1 MKMASG
7 ISANKLE
14 LLQIAD
20 AVAREKGIEMDIVL
34 SAMADAI
41 QKAAKARY
49 GQENDIRVDID
60 AKTGETKLL
69 RVVTVVELV
78 ENDDTEISLAIA
90 QRDNAEAKLGDEVI
104 DELPPVEFG
113 RIATQAAKQV
123 IVQRVR
129 EAERERQYEE
139 FKDRVGEIISGV
151 VKRVEYGN
159 AVLDLGRSEAVVRRD
174 NLIPREVFRPGDR
187 IRAYIQNVRREQR
200 GPQVIL
206 SRTDPAF
213 MSKLFMQ
220 EVPEIYDGVIEVRA
234 VARDPGSRAKI
245 GVISNDPGIDPVGAC
260 VGMRGSRVQ
269 AVVNELQGE
278 KVDIIPWSPDPAAF
292 IVNALAPAEVTKVV
306 LDEDVQR
313 IEVVVPDEQLSLAIG
328 RRGQN
333 VRLASQLTGW
343 DIDIM
348 TEAQESERRQSEFAE
363 RTALFMHALDV
374 DEMIAQLLASEGFA
388 TVEEVAYVPVEEI
401 TYIEGFDEETA
412 QEIQNRARDHLDREN
427 EKLDAQRKEMGVGDD
442 LAAMEGLTPAMLVRL
457 GENDIKSLEDFA
469 GCVTDDLTGWF
480 ETVERRRVRQE
491 GILDGF
497 DINAEEAENMIM
509 AARVEAGWITQAE
522 LDQQRADE
530 AARAAEEAAA
540 AAEEAG
546 DDAGKDVAPTA
557 SDVFGDKTPAVK
569 TPAIETPAV
578 ETSDAEAPEADD
590 AASAAPSAE

>member
-1 MKMASG
+1 MASG

-60 AKTGETKLL
+60 PKTGETKLL

-90 QRDNAEAKLGDEVI
+90 QRDNPDATLGDEVI

-139 FKDRVGEIISGV
+139 FKDRVGEIINGV

-348 TEAQESERRQSEFAE
+348 TEAQESERRQTEFVE
-363 RTALFMHALDV
+363 RTALFMEALDV

-509 AARVEAGWITQAE
+509 AARVEAGWITQEE
-522 LDQQRADE
+522 LDQQRAEE

-540 AAEEAG
+540 AAAEEAG
-546 DDAGKDVAPTA
+546 DGDAAPETA
-557 SDVFGDKTPAVK
+557 ENPTQ
-569 TPAIETPAV
+569 
-578 ETSDAEAPEADD
+578 SDASVDPV
-590 AASAAPSAE
+590 AE

>member
-1 MKMASG
+1 MASG

-60 AKTGETKLL
+60 PKTGETKLL

-90 QRDNAEAKLGDEVI
+90 QRDNPDAALGDEVI

-139 FKDRVGEIISGV
+139 FKDRVGEIINGV

-206 SRTDPAF
+206 SRTDPSF
-213 MSKLFMQ
+213 MLKLFMQ

-348 TEAQESERRQSEFAE
+348 TEAQESERRQTEFVD
-363 RTALFMHALDV
+363 RTALFMEALDV

-401 TYIEGFDEETA
+401 TSIEGFDEETA

-442 LAAMEGLTPAMLVRL
+442 LAAVEGLTPAMLVRL

-509 AARVEAGWITQAE
+509 AARVEARWITQEE
-522 LDQQRADE
+522 LDQQRAEE

-540 AAEEAG
+540 AAVGEAG
-546 DDAGKDVAPTA
+546 EGDAAPEMA
-557 SDVFGDKTPAVK
+557 ENLAQ
-569 TPAIETPAV
+569 
-578 ETSDAEAPEADD
+578 SDA
-590 AASAAPSAE
+590 SANPVVE

>member
-1 MKMASG
+1 MATG

-20 AVAREKGIEMDIVL
+20 AVAREKGIEVEIVL

-49 GQENDIRVDID
+49 GQENDIRVDINP
-60 AKTGETKLL
+60 KTGETKLL
-69 RVVTVVELV
+69 RVVTVVEMV
-78 ENDDTEISLAIA
+78 ENDDLEVSLPIA
-90 QRDNAEAKLGDEVI
+90 QRDNPEAQIGDEII

-129 EAERERQYEE
+129 EAEREQQYEE
-139 FKDRVGEIISGV
+139 FKDRVGEVINGL

-159 AVLDLGRSEAVVRRD
+159 VVLDLGRSEAVVRRD

-213 MSKLFMQ
+213 MAKLFMQ

-278 KVDIIPWSPDPAAF
+278 KVDIIPWSGDPAAF

-348 TEAQESERRQSEFAE
+348 TEAQESERRQAEFAE
-363 RTALFMHALDV
+363 RTTLFMGALDV

-388 TVEEVAYVPVEEI
+388 TVEEVAYVPLEEI
-401 TYIEGFDEETA
+401 TYIEGFDEDTA
-412 QEIQNRARDHLDREN
+412 EEIQNRARDHLDREN
-427 EKLDAQRKEMGVGDD
+427 EKLDAQRKEMGVADD
-442 LAAMEGLTPAMLVRL
+442 LAALDGITPAMLVRF

-497 DINAEEAENMIM
+497 DVSADEAENLIM
-509 AARVEAGWITQAE
+509 AARVAAGWITQEE
-522 LDQQRADE
+522 LDAQ
-530 AARAAEEAAA
+530 RAAEAAALAEAEAAA
-540 AAEEAG
+540 AEAAAEAG
-546 DDAGKDVAPTA
+546 ADA
-557 SDVFGDKTPAVK
+557 
-569 TPAIETPAV
+569 
-578 ETSDAEAPEADD
+578 APETD
-590 AASAAPSAE
+590 AAATPTLDG

>member
-1 MKMASG
+1 MASG

-60 AKTGETKLL
+60 PKTGETKLL

-90 QRDNAEAKLGDEVI
+90 QRDNPDAQLGDEVI

-348 TEAQESERRQSEFAE
+348 TEAQESERRQTEFTE
-363 RTALFMHALDV
+363 RTALFMEALDV

-388 TVEEVAYVPVEEI
+388 TVEEVAFVPIEEI

-412 QEIQNRARDHLDREN
+412 QEIQDRARDYLDREN
-427 EKLDAQRKEMGVGDD
+427 EKLDAQRKEMGVADE
-442 LAAMEGLTPAMLVRL
+442 LAGLEGLTPAMLVRL

-497 DINAEEAENMIM
+497 DVSAEEAENMIM
-509 AARVEAGWITQAE
+509 AARVEAGWITQEE
-522 LDQQRADE
+522 LDQQRAEE
-530 AARAAEEAAA
+530 AQRVADEAAA
-540 AAEEAG
+540 AALEEAG
-546 DDAGKDVAPTA
+546 ETADAAPTA
-557 SDVFGDKTPAVK
+557 EAQAEAAFSKNSQSAPA
-569 TPAIETPAV
+569 E
-578 ETSDAEAPEADD
+578 DAET
-590 AASAAPSAE
+590 APSAE

>member
-1 MKMASG
+1 MATG

-20 AVAREKGIEMDIVL
+20 AVAREKGIEVDIVL

-49 GQENDIRVDID
+49 GAENDIRVDINP
-60 AKTGETKLL
+60 KTGETRLL
-69 RVVTVVELV
+69 RAVQVVELV
-78 ENDDTEISLAIA
+78 ENDDTQVSLPVA
-90 QRDNAEAKLGDEVI
+90 QRENPEAQIGDEII

-129 EAERERQYEE
+129 EAEREQQYEE
-139 FKDRVGEIISGV
+139 FKDRVGEIINGV

-159 AVLDLGRSEAVVRRD
+159 VVLDLGRGEAVVRRD

-187 IRAYIQNVRREQR
+187 IRAYIRDVRREQR
-200 GPQVIL
+200 GPQIIL
-206 SRTDPAF
+206 SRTDPSF
-213 MSKLFMQ
+213 MAKLFMQ
-220 EVPEIYDGVIEVRA
+220 EVPEVYDGVIEIRS

-278 KVDIIPWSPDPAAF
+278 KVDIIPWSPDAAAF
-292 IVNALAPAEVTKVV
+292 IVNALAPAEVAKVV
-306 LDEDVQR
+306 LDEDLQR

-348 TEAQESERRQSEFAE
+348 TEAQESERRQTEFSE
-363 RTALFMHALDV
+363 RTQLFMGALDV

-388 TVEEVAYVPVEEI
+388 SVEEVAYVPLEEI
-401 TYIEGFDEETA
+401 TYIEGFDDDTA
-412 QEIQNRARDHLDREN
+412 EEIQNRARDYLDREN
-427 EKLDAQRKEMGVGDD
+427 EAFDAQRKELGVSDD
-442 LAAMEGLTPAMLVRL
+442 VAGIEGLTPAMLVRL
-457 GENDIKSLEDFA
+457 GENDIKTLEDFA

-480 ETVERRRVRQE
+480 ETVERKRVRQD

-497 DINAEEAENMIM
+497 DIS
-509 AARVEAGWITQAE
+509 
-522 LDQQRADE
+522 ADE
-530 AARAAEEAAA
+530 AEALIMQSRVKAGWVTQEELDAMKAEAEAAA
-540 AAEEAG
+540 QAEAEAEASEAAA
-546 DDAGKDVAPTA
+546 DAAP
-557 SDVFGDKTPAVK
+557 S
-569 TPAIETPAV
+569 
-578 ETSDAEAPEADD
+578 EAPEASSNDE
-590 AASAAPSAE
+590 APAV

>member
-1 MKMASG
+1 MASG

-60 AKTGETKLL
+60 PKTGETKLL

-90 QRDNAEAKLGDEVI
+90 QRDNPDATLGDEVI

-129 EAERERQYEE
+129 EAERERQYDE
-139 FKDRVGEIISGV
+139 FKDRVGEIINGV

-348 TEAQESERRQSEFAE
+348 TEAQESERRQTEFVE
-363 RTALFMHALDV
+363 RTALFMEALDV

-509 AARVEAGWITQAE
+509 AARVEAGWITQEE
-522 LDQQRADE
+522 LDQQRAEE

-540 AAEEAG
+540 AEESSEGDAVAETAEN
-546 DDAGKDVAPTA
+546 PTQ
-557 SDVFGDKTPAVK
+557 
-569 TPAIETPAV
+569 
-578 ETSDAEAPEADD
+578 SDASAD
-590 AASAAPSAE
+590 PVAE

>member
-1 MKMASG
+1 MATG

-20 AVAREKGIEMDIVL
+20 AVAREKGIEVEIVL
-34 SAMADAI
+34 SAMSDAI
-41 QKAAKARY
+41 EKAAKARY
-49 GQENDIRVDID
+49 GQENDIRVAID
-60 AKTGETKLL
+60 PKTGETKLL
-69 RVVTVVELV
+69 RAVQVVDLV
-78 ENDDTEISLAIA
+78 ENDDTQISLPVA
-90 QRDNAEAKLGDEVI
+90 QRDNPEAKIGDEVI

-129 EAERERQYEE
+129 EAERERQFEE
-139 FKDRVGEIISGV
+139 FKDRVGEIINGL

-159 AVLDLGRSEAVVRRD
+159 VVMDLGRGEAVVRRD

-200 GPQVIL
+200 GPQIIL

-234 VARDPGSRAKI
+234 VARDAGSRAKI

-348 TEAQESERRQSEFAE
+348 TEAQESERRQAEFAE
-363 RTALFMHALDV
+363 RTALFMGALDV
-374 DEMIAQLLASEGFA
+374 DEMIAQLLASEGFS
-388 TVEEVAYVPVEEI
+388 TVEEVAYVPAEEI

-412 QEIQNRARDHLDREN
+412 EEIQNRARDHLDREN
-427 EKLDAQRKEMGVGDD
+427 AKLDTQRTEMGVGDD
-442 LAAMEGLTPAMLVRL
+442 LAAMEGMTPAMLVRF

-497 DINAEEAENMIM
+497 DVSPEEAEGLIM
-509 AARVEAGWITQAE
+509 SARVLAGWITQEE
-522 LDQQRADE
+522 LDQQRAEE
-530 AARAAEEAAA
+530 AARVEAELAAQQEA
-540 AAEEAG
+540 EN
-546 DDAGKDVAPTA
+546 P
-557 SDVFGDKTPAVK
+557 TPA
-569 TPAIETPAV
+569 A
-578 ETSDAEAPEADD
+578 DAELVDPFAPAPD
-590 AASAAPSAE
+590 ASAPSAE